1 LAAVRGLWDRRG
13 RELTGWLP
21 SVAPERLEFDE
32 FRQKPQNY
40 STMKSFSVL
49 LVFILTAFSAVAQAD
64 TNASVVPANTNAPAS
79 QPGTNGI
86 AVQTDTN
93 TVAAQTGT
101 NMATVP
107 APPSGTNAAAVPAGM
122 TALDPVGRP
131 VGLHGTNAAAVPVGM
146 NAAMRAMSLDD
157 CIQEALQHNLDVQI
171 ERTVPQISL
180 YNLRAAY
187 GGYDPTFNI
196 SGQHNYDVSGS
207 AFQSGSFIPG
217 FISNENS
224 FKSDL
229 GGTLPMGL
237 QYDFSG
243 NVNQQ
248 SFTENPGTTTE
259 SSAGSIQVQLT
270 QPLLKNFWIDTTR
283 LNIYVGKNQL
293 KSSEQGL
300 RLQVITSVTAV
311 ENAYYE
317 LIYAQE
323 NVKVQQEA
331 LVLAQTQLD
340 QDQQRVQIG
349 TLAQLDVQQDEAQVA
364 TSKANL
370 IAAQYTLV
378 TDQNTLKNL
387 LTDEYS
393 HWHDKDIQPTATI
406 TNAPLQLFDVQ
417 DSWSKGMTMRP
428 DLLQARLSVEAQG
441 IQLKFD
447 RNQLFPELD
456 LIGSYGYGGYGGQQY
471 SYAFGQ
477 INNGSQPFYSYG
489 AQLSVPLS
497 NVKARNTVKSDK
509 VTLQQLLLKLKQFEQ
524 NVMVEIDNAVKN
536 AQSAYESVNATR
548 QARIYAEAA
557 LDAEQ
562 KKYAVGKS
570 TTFTVLQLQNTLTAD
585 RGQEIR
591 SLANYYEALVNLAQ
605 QEGST
610 LERNHINIEV
620 K

>member
-1 LAAVRGLWDRRG
+1 
-13 RELTGWLP
+13 
-21 SVAPERLEFDE
+21 
-32 FRQKPQNY
+32 
-40 STMKSFSVL
+40 M
-49 LVFILTAFSAVAQAD
+49 
-64 TNASVVPANTNAPAS
+64 
-79 QPGTNGI
+79 
-86 AVQTDTN
+86 
-93 TVAAQTGT
+93 
-101 NMATVP
+101 
-107 APPSGTNAAAVPAGM
+107 
-122 TALDPVGRP
+122 
-131 VGLHGTNAAAVPVGM
+131 
-146 NAAMRAMSLDD
+146 
-157 CIQEALQHNLDVQI
+157 
-171 ERTVPQISL
+171 
-180 YNLRAAY
+180 RAAY
-187 GGYDPTFNI
+187 GGYDPLLNV

-207 AFQSGSFIPG
+207 TFQNGFELPGS
-217 FISNENS
+217 ISDENS
-224 FKSDL
+224 FKSDI

-248 SFTENPGTTTE
+248 YGTINPGTTNASPFK
-259 SSAGSIQVQLT
+259 SSAGSIEVQLT
-270 QPLLKNFWIDTTR
+270 QPLLKNFWIDNTR
-283 LNIYVGKNQL
+283 LTIRLAKNQL
-293 KSSEQGL
+293 KSAEQGL
-300 RLQVITSVTAV
+300 RLQLITSVTAV

-331 LVLAQTQLD
+331 LDLAQTQLD
-340 QDQQRVQIG
+340 QDRQRVQIG

-364 TSKANL
+364 TSQANL

-393 HWHDKDIQPTATI
+393 RWHDTDIQPTATI
-406 TNAPLQLFDVQ
+406 TNAPLQLFDLQ
-417 DSWSKGMTMRP
+417 DSWSKGMTVRP
-428 DLLQARLSVEAQG
+428 DLLQSRLSAEAQG

-456 LIGSYGYGGYGGQQY
+456 LIGTYGFNGTGT
-471 SYAFGQ
+471 AFSDAFAQFNEGDR
-477 INNGSQPFYSYG
+477 PFYSYG